1 MPSAVYWAAVSE
13 TIFVIAAAP
22 VIPDVLLRRS
32 AEIVPDD
39 TDKPP
44 PTITAPAVLAVADG
58 RRAAGSVPDVNALA
72 SVVGAATLNVPSP
85 AIVTFDPALTPPST
99 LAVAT
104 GSV

>member
-13 TIFVIAAAP
+13 TMFVIAAAP

-44 PTITAPAVLAVADG
+44 PTITAPAALDVADG

-72 SVVGAATLNVPSP
+72 SVVGAATLNVPSA
-85 AIVTFDPALTPPST
+85 AIVTFDPCLQPPRT

-104 GSV
+104 GNV